1 PKREQTKGSW
11 TAAQWAKQ
19 RHGWIFIT
27 SKPIL
32 RKKLRPLISLW
43 LDLLVLRLMSEPK
56 GTANRVWFVLDELA
70 SLQKLPQLHTAITE
84 NRKSGNP
91 LVLGFHGRSQLE
103 ARYGREAE
111 AMLSQPATKIF
122 LRTSEERAAEWVSKM
137 IGEVETERLRE
148 SHHHGGRDGKD
159 FSLEPPR
166 KDPVVMASEIM
177 GLENLHGYLK
187 LGNFVTS
194 FQFPYMSLPSIARGF
209 IPRKDDTGFPEVLPS
224 APRNPLPETVDG
236 SENEEEA
243 QQQTEMRD

>member
-1 PKREQTKGSW
+1 M
-11 TAAQWAKQ
+11 
-19 RHGWIFIT
+19 
-27 SKPIL
+27 
-32 RKKLRPLISLW
+32 
-43 LDLLVLRLMSEPK
+43 LVLRLMSEPRHK
-56 GTANRVWFVLDELA
+56 ARRVWFVLDELA
-70 SLQKLPQLHTAITE
+70 SLQKLPQLHTAVTE

-148 SHHHGGRDGKD
+148 SHHHGIRDGKD

-177 GLENLHGYLK
+177 GIDNLRGYLK
-187 LGNFVTS
+187 LGNYVTF
-194 FQFPYMSLPSIARGF
+194 FQFPYVSLPTVAESF
-209 IPRKDDTGFPEVLPS
+209 MQRKDDSCGFLHLVPS
-224 APRNPLPETVDG
+224 NPRNQPRPRPMKPE
-236 SENEEEA
+236 SELKVEPESEGEEEA
-243 QQQTEMRD
+243 QQQTEVRD